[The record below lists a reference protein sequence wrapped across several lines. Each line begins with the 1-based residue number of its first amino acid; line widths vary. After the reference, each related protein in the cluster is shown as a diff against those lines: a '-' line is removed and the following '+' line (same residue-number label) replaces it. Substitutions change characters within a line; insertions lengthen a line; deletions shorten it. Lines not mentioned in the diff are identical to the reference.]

1 MEKLRL
7 SLWVYITISLWVYI
21 TPFYCVG
28 LHYNFLFSGFSFY
41 HFLFCWFSIAQQLLF
56 SLVQELSCL
65 EGGSLCRLKRYS
77 LCRLH
82 LSDCQHPWPF
92 LAKLFQADCGICDH
106 SCFYASK
113 FFPKAA
119 TSPSNSFCFFFN
131 IFGICSLFFQAFF
144 QATGKCA
151 NLFHPLVFV
160 FFCKPPKLF
169 PSS

>member
-1 MEKLRL
+1 MEKLLL

-41 HFLFCWFSIAQQLLF
+41 HFLFCWFSVAQQLLF

-119 TSPSNSFCFFFN
+119 TSPSNSFCFFLTSLAFAVSSSKPSSRLLASVP
-131 IFGICSLFFQAFF
+131 IFSIHWFLFF
-144 QATGKCA
+144 
-151 NLFHPLVFV
+151 L
-160 FFCKPPKLF
+160 
-169 PSS
+169 